1 MVQGEEEKR
10 VKKAFLSLLINDQ
23 SFHFPSTIRSFLD
36 DPSNPLSFV
45 FFLNRVNKL
54 MRAWSSQ
61 VLENGAAAAGVTFSA
76 EVKKTDSGQTRAL
89 KKLQRS
95 RALLNASVED
105 PLAEAVK
112 AASKASR
119 KRPAEDE
126 FEMNDDN
133 DENEDRAFAGRAS
146 AKKKSP
152 KSPRVVGSMLEKKK
166 SATRLTFSPE
176 KESDSEEIEDPKEDD
191 EVLPE
196 PKKIPSKVASPS
208 PSKKLKSQEKM
219 YEGRKMWTDAEKQ
232 AVIEGIKE
240 FGVGHWAR
248 TKKKYYHTLSF
259 RTSGQI
265 KDCYRTMK
273 KRGELDFLDEVT
285 PGKEPAPEEKP
296 AEEEKNEEEKEE
308 AKEEEQVKD
317 AEDEK
322 NVEEEE
328 AKESNE
334 A

>member
-1 MVQGEEEKR
+1 MFEEQQENR
-10 VKKAFLSLLINDQ
+10 IKKSFRRLLRNDN
-23 SFHFPSTIRSFLD
+23 SFHSPAAIRALLD
-36 DPSNPLSFV
+36 DPSEPLSFA
-45 FFLNRVNKL
+45 FLLNRLNKI
-54 MRAWSSQ
+54 MRGWASQ
-61 VLENGAAAAGVTFSA
+61 VLENETGVA
-76 EVKKTDSGQTRAL
+76 ETGRTRAL
-89 KKLQRS
+89 KKLQRQ
-95 RALLNASVED
+95 RALLSASVED
-105 PLAEAVK
+105 PLEEMVK
-112 AASKASR
+112 VAAKAKPPR
-119 KRPAEDE
+119 KRKQREPSLEEDV
-126 FEMNDDN
+126 FEMNDQS
-133 DENEDRAFAGRAS
+133 DENNTDEDRAFAGRATV
-146 AKKKSP
+146 KKSP
-152 KSPRVVGSMLEKKK
+152 KTPKVRGSMLEKKK
-166 SATRLTFSPE
+166 SATRLEFSPE
-176 KESDSEEIEDPKEDD
+176 KTSDSEEIEDPTEDD

-196 PKKIPSKVASPS
+196 VKRIPTKVASPS